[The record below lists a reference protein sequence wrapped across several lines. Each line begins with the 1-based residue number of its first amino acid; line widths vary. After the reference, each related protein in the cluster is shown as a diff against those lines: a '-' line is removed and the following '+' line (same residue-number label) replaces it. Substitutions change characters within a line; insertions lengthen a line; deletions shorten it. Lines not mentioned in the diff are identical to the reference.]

1 MSSSAAA
8 LHKPEV
14 FEKHK
19 IYASAYKAGDTFWGI
34 GIECEAYI
42 ETAIR
47 RRVKGEAFLTD
58 QKPERYSVPY
68 YKTYRDGIYNQ
79 ALKGLPAAAICESA
93 AVAAAEA
100 KAAATCQPPAQ
111 SQTDTTSASA
121 DQQTQTLFSES
132 AFYDLPFLINA
143 HSFVRTDISGEHTTS
158 FLKVEDVADRRGYHY
173 DTIPNSRCQQTILAA
188 LTATNPYFEVADDV
202 RGEDFLFDGDS
213 IEIAT
218 RDFYKT
224 SIEACIQ
231 EFKNMRTEFIENLN
245 NAWIAASLPVKYQPL
260 RWMRTNYPF
269 VIYHSNPRN
278 IAIFNNGTYHFN
290 FTMPTPLNDQRKPVA
305 PAAFIRRHQ
314 KAARYIQWLEPFL
327 IANYGTADPLS
338 KSTIMGHRF
347 SAASQRAAVSRYIG
361 VGSYNTRK
369 MPQGKLNTVCYVEAR
384 VTKEDGW
391 MSSYLRGCAYKPLE
405 EIGMDINFHK
415 HYNHG
420 LELRFFDY
428 FVEERLTSV
437 LSTLVHVLDQSQTVT
452 LMPAAESALW
462 NTMVEEVMQHGK
474 QTQIYRWMAA
484 ELSAAFALEI
494 RPGPIRTVWHDI
506 QRQLERK
513 WLGRGECSRV
523 MIRRER
529 YLWERVERPL
539 GPAAP
544 TVDPSLYWRDGGGKG
559 GKGGSGSNKG
569 TIQVKHQPAII
580 PVETSQPFYV
590 QNNPLAT
597 DRQSLIG
604 RPREIPEVEQV
615 HKQCA
620 SWCCT
625 Q

>member
-1 MSSSAAA
+1 MATAANA

-47 RRVKGEAFLTD
+47 RRVHGASFLTD

-79 ALKGLPAAAICESA
+79 ALKGLPAAAICEA
-93 AVAAAEA
+93 AAAAAAEA
-100 KAAATCQPPAQ
+100 KASATCQPPAQ
-111 SQTDTTSASA
+111 SQVDATTAA
-121 DQQTQTLFSES
+121 AEQQSQTLFSEDTL
-132 AFYDLPFLINA
+132 YDLPFLLNA
-143 HSFVRTDISGEHTTS
+143 HSFVRTDISGEHTTN
-158 FLKVEDVADRRGYHY
+158 FLKVADAADRRGYRY
-173 DTIPNSRCQQTILAA
+173 DTVPNSRCRETIIKKLADA
-188 LTATNPYFEVADDV
+188 DPYFNVVDNV
-202 RGEDFLFDGDS
+202 IGEHFLFDGDS
-213 IEIAT
+213 VEIAT

-224 SIEACIQ
+224 TIEDCIQ
-231 EFKNMRTEFIENLN
+231 EFKNMRNEFIENLN
-245 NAWIAASLPVKYQPL
+245 NAWASTGLPAKFQPL
-260 RWMRTNYPF
+260 RWMRANYPF
-269 VIYHSNPRN
+269 VIYHSNPKN
-278 IAIFNNGTYHFN
+278 IGIFNNGTYHFN
-290 FTMPTPLNDQRKPVA
+290 FTMPTTLDQNAK
-305 PAAFIRRHQ
+305 PAAAATFIRRHQ

-361 VGSYNTRK
+361 VGSYDTRK
-369 MPQGKLNTVCYVEAR
+369 MFQGKMNTVSSPASR

-405 EIGMDINFHK
+405 EVGMDINFHK

-428 FVEERLTSV
+428 FAEERLTSV
-437 LSTLVHVLDQSQTVT
+437 LSTLVHILDQSQTVT
-452 LMPAAESALW
+452 IMPAADSALW
-462 NTMVEEVMQHGK
+462 NTIVEEVMVHGR
-474 QTQIYRWMAA
+474 QTQIYGWMAG
-484 ELSAAFALEI
+484 ELSAALALEI

-506 QRQLERK
+506 QRQLERR
-513 WLGRGECSRV
+513 WLFKGECSQV
-523 MIRRER
+523 MIRRQR
-529 YLWERVERPL
+529 YLWEHVERPL
-539 GPAAP
+539 REHPTHIANKSGKIHAPRTPKAVIPIEVPAAF
-544 TVDPSLYWRDGGGKG
+544 
-559 GKGGSGSNKG
+559 
-569 TIQVKHQPAII
+569 QVRG
-580 PVETSQPFYV
+580 
-590 QNNPLAT
+590 NPLA
-597 DRQSLIG
+597 DQRRPLLPRQPPEIQEAPIVMG
-604 RPREIPEVEQV
+604 RGV
-615 HKQCA
+615 CSG

>member
-1 MSSSAAA
+1 MAAPTAA

-34 GIECEAYI
+34 GIECEGYI

-47 RRVKGEAFLTD
+47 RRVRGASFLTD
-58 QKPERYSVPY
+58 QRAERYSVPY
-68 YKTYRDGIYNQ
+68 YKTYRDGVYNQ

-93 AVAAAEA
+93 AAAA
-100 KAAATCQPPAQ
+100 AAAAAVTCQPSAMPSA
-111 SQTDTTSASA
+111 DTTPAA
-121 DQQTQTLFSES
+121 APPQVLFDEA
-132 AFYDLPFLINA
+132 AFYDLPFLLNA
-143 HSFVRTDISGEHTTS
+143 HSFVRTDISGEHTTR
-158 FLKVEDVADRRGYHY
+158 FLKVEDAADRRGYRY
-173 DTIPNSRCQQTILAA
+173 DTVPNSRCQQTILSKLADA
-188 LTATNPYFEVADDV
+188 DPYFKVTDDI
-202 RGEDFLFDGDS
+202 RGEDFIFDGDS

-218 RDFYKT
+218 RNFYKT
-224 SIEACIQ
+224 SIEECIQ
-231 EFKNMRTEFIENLN
+231 EFKNMRSEFVENLN
-245 NAWIAASLPVKYQPL
+245 NAWVTAGLPPRFQPL
-260 RWMRTNYPF
+260 RWMRANYPF
-269 VIYHSNPRN
+269 AVLHSNPKN

-290 FTMPTPLNDQRKPVA
+290 FTMPTMLGSTAKPIA

-347 SAASQRAAVSRYIG
+347 SAASQRGAVSRYIG

-369 MPQGKLNTVCYVEAR
+369 MPQGKMNTVSYAETR

-391 MSSYLRGCAYKPLE
+391 MTSYLRGCAYRPLE
-405 EIGMDINFHK
+405 EVGMDINFHK

-428 FVEERLTSV
+428 FAEERLTSV
-437 LSTLVHVLDQSQTVT
+437 LSTLVHTLDHSQTVT
-452 LMPAAESALW
+452 LQAAGDSALW
-462 NTMVEEVMQHGK
+462 NTIVEEVMVHGK

-484 ELSAAFALEI
+484 ELSAALALEI

-506 QRQLERK
+506 QRQLERR

-529 YLWERVERPL
+529 YLWEHIERPL

-544 TVDPSLYWRDGGGKG
+544 DIDPNSYLRSNPNSRTNTTKR
-559 GKGGSGSNKG
+559 SG
-569 TIQVKHQPAII
+569 VAVI
-580 PVETSQPFYV
+580 PIESSQPFYV
-590 QNNPLAT
+590 QNNPLVT
-597 DRQSLIG
+597 DRQPLIS
-604 RPREIPEVEQV
+604 RPKEIPEVGQNQ
-615 HKQCA
+615 KQCA
-620 SWCCT
+620 GCCT